1 MKARGVAGFTLIELL
16 VVIAIIGVLISMLLP
31 AVQKAKK
38 TAAKLAGSTNPPVK
52 MFGGRLG
59 TFADAA
65 GPSLQASAW
74 RVVAGTANGPDD
86 ASLDP
91 DALQAFYND
100 LLGREGQGN
109 DLQRQADDLL
119 ANPNISPQDREA
131 LLEAKSN
138 LGEILDG
145 VGKLKDVLVSR
156 VTTTAE

>member
-1 MKARGVAGFTLIELL
+1 
-16 VVIAIIGVLISMLLP
+16 
-31 AVQKAKK
+31 
-38 TAAKLAGSTNPPVK
+38 
-52 MFGGRLG
+52 
-59 TFADAA
+59 
-65 GPSLQASAW
+65 
-74 RVVAGTANGPDD
+74 
-86 ASLDP
+86 
-91 DALQAFYND
+91 LQAFYND